1 MRGLVGEARRGA
13 RVLDPQKQEWA
24 GSGDD
29 YWNQCGLLWV
39 SSAFSLSSLLAL
51 GAPNCGLNRL
61 YDMSVFWPRGFGTC
75 MSRKYIWHC

>member
-29 YWNQCGLLWV
+29 YVRAFVGVFCLLSFVLIGPWCTELR
-39 SSAFSLSSLLAL
+39 SQQAL
-51 GAPNCGLNRL
+51 
-61 YDMSVFWPRGFGTC
+61 
-75 MSRKYIWHC
+75 